1 MRLVLATVFAAALC
15 AQFQVFAAAPNTG
28 SAKVLDI
35 DRVLVVVNDDAIT
48 AREFQSR
55 LNAVKREITLRKGR
69 IPPDDVLR
77 KQVLDRMIIERL
89 QLQYAERSGVR
100 VADEAV
106 ERTLQGMAERNKM
119 SVTQLRQALER
130 DGVSYAA
137 FRESVRSQLVVR
149 QLLERDIN
157 ARINVAESE
166 VDNFLANQAAQGG
179 ISQEFNVSH
188 IVIPIAES
196 ATPAVI
202 QEAKKRADE
211 LRAKLRAGQ
220 DFEQAAVEY
229 SQGQEALEGGKL
241 GWKKSGQL
249 PDLFRAAL
257 VKMQPGEISEVL
269 RSPNGFHVLKLNDMR
284 GGVRKPVNQ
293 THARHILIKTGEFQ
307 PQPAALQKIKQ
318 IRARIEGGEDFAALA
333 RAVSED
339 TGTNTRG
346 GDLGWVSPGS
356 TVPAFE
362 KAMDAL
368 KPGQVSEPV
377 VTQFGAHLIQVI
389 ERRRQ
394 DVGNE
399 RDRAEA
405 RQQIHARKADELFEQ
420 WVRQLRDEAYVE
432 YRLDSD

>member
-1 MRLVLATVFAAALC
+1 MRPVLATVFAVALC
-15 AQFQVFAAAPNTG
+15 AQFQVFAAAPTAG
-28 SAKVLDI
+28 PAKVLDI
-35 DRVLVVVNDDAIT
+35 DRVLVVVNEDAIT

-89 QLQYAERSGVR
+89 QLQYAARSGVR
-100 VADEAV
+100 VADDAV

-137 FRESVRSQLVVR
+137 FRESVRSQLIVR

-179 ISQEFNVSH
+179 VSQEFNVSH

-211 LRAKLRAGQ
+211 LRAKLRGGQ

-257 VKMQPGEISEVL
+257 MKMQPGEISEVL
-269 RSPNGFHVLKLNDMR
+269 RSPNGFHVLRLNDVR
-284 GGVRKPVNQ
+284 GGLRKPVNQ

-318 IRARIEGGEDFAALA
+318 IRTRIDGGEDFAALA
-333 RAVSED
+333 RALSED
-339 TGTNTRG
+339 TGTNARG

-377 VTQFGAHLIQVI
+377 VTQFGVHLIQVL